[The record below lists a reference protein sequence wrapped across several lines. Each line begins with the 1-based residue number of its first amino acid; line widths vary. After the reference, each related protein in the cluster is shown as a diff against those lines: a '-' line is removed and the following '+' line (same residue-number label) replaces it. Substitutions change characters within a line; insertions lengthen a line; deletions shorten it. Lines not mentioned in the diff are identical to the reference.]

1 MRTSNDIPLSGSR
14 PRLARVFWIA
24 CAILYVLLSCLDLFL
39 TWLLVDG
46 VGGTYESNPLAASIL
61 ARSGWAGLA
70 VFKAGCV
77 AIVLVTG
84 MCLWQRRPR
93 AARFVLGLGCATAL
107 AVVGYSLWLTDLGA
121 EAAAWG
127 QQLEQARGRLRQYSE
142 QHHAQH
148 AYHERV
154 EQLAKDIAG
163 DRRTLEQAV
172 ADLAMFLDEI

>member
-1 MRTSNDIPLSGSR
+1 LTTHGAARNLLQGLMRTSNDIPLSGSR

-61 ARSGWAGLA
+61 APSRWA
-70 VFKAGCV
+70 
-77 AIVLVTG
+77 
-84 MCLWQRRPR
+84 
-93 AARFVLGLGCATAL
+93 GLGCATAL
-107 AVVGYSLWLTDLGA
+107 AVVGYSWWLTDLGA

-127 QQLEQARGRLRQYSE
+127 QQLEQARGRLRQYTE